1 MTGMMRHPAAEK
13 AFAQAVRLHSHELF
27 RYAYWLCRERARAE
41 DLVQD
46 TFARAW
52 NAWDAIRDPRAR
64 KAWLYAILRH
74 EHARFF
80 ERKRIEIDDRDVEE
94 LDLPVEFR
102 GDVAIDVRRALHLLP
117 ESLREPLVLQVLG
130 GFSNREIADM
140 MGTTEGAVMTRL
152 TRARQAMRKLYE
164 HESVKQEMAR

>member
-1 MTGMMRHPAAEK
+1 MSGLLRRPAAEK
-13 AFAQAVRLHSHELF
+13 AFAETVRCHSRELF

-52 NAWDAIRDPRAR
+52 NAWNDIRDPRAR
-64 KAWLYAILRH
+64 RAWLYAILRH

-80 ERKRIEIDDRDVEE
+80 ERKRIELDERDLDDI
-94 LDLPVEFR
+94 DLPVESR
-102 GDVAIDVRRALHLLP
+102 PDVAIDVRRALHLLP

-130 GFSNREIADM
+130 GFTNREIADLV
-140 MGTTEGAVMTRL
+140 GTTEGAVMTRL

-164 HESVKQEMAR
+164 HEAVKQEMAR